1 MPFSTVSSALPLRGF
16 KPAASFVSWWG
27 SLPSLWER
35 ATISLL
41 ALVCLTVIFSTS
53 IVQALVVVLFLV
65 VVARLVFDRSFTFR
79 RTPLDLPY
87 LAFIAGRVVS
97 IFFSQDFSE
106 SLPALY
112 IEFFYYVVF
121 FLVTQSIRRDETAAA
136 RLLVSVLVFAGVV
149 AALIGILKVVLFQEP
164 RGSSTTAGV
173 YTLGGYLCAVL
184 PLALISVRAGSSE
197 WVRRLRWV
205 VPLTIC
211 SGIVMTFDRLHWGGM
226 AVILAVAAMISRGRK
241 LLLLLYAALA
251 LFLILPSVRLRL
263 ERMVEYGD
271 FTSGR
276 EVIWAG
282 ASGMLADHPIV
293 GFGPR
298 TFVNVF
304 PLFDK
309 LPVAGVGSWHN
320 DYLQVYMDSGLI
332 ALLPLLWLVGV
343 TYFHGWRLV
352 RSPSL
357 VTCERRLV
365 LSLLVAVSVVFLVG
379 GVLDTHVGIVFRT
392 LLGLLALLASRVG
405 DGRVSAV
412 D

>member
-1 MPFSTVSSALPLRGF
+1 MPSH
-16 KPAASFVSWWG
+16 
-27 SLPSLWER
+27 WER
-35 ATISLL
+35 VAISLL
-41 ALVCLTVIFSTS
+41 VLVCLTAIFSTA
-53 IVQALVVVLFLV
+53 IVQTLVVILFLV
-65 VVARLVFDRSFTFR
+65 VLSWLVSGRSITIR

-97 IFFSQDFSE
+97 ILFSQDFSR

-112 IEFFYYVVF
+112 IEFFFYVVF
-121 FLVTQSIRRDETAAA
+121 FLVTQSVRRDEIAATH
-136 RLLVSVLVFAGVV
+136 LLVSVLVGAGVV
-149 AALIGILKVVLFQEP
+149 AALIGTFKVLLLQEP

-173 YTLGGYLCAVL
+173 YTLGAYLCAVL
-184 PLALISVRAGSSE
+184 PLALVPTHADRGG
-197 WVRRLRWV
+197 WTRWLRWL

-211 SGIVMTFDRLHWGGM
+211 SGIVMTFDRLHWVGM
-226 AVILAVAAMISRGRK
+226 AAILAAAAMIARGRK
-241 LLLLLYAALA
+241 LLLLFYAGTA

-271 FTSGR
+271 FTGGR

-282 ASGMLADHPIV
+282 ASRMLTDHPIV

-298 TFVNVF
+298 TFVEIF

-332 ALLPLLWLVGV
+332 GLLPLLWLVLA
-343 TYFHGWRLV
+343 TYSYGWRLV

-357 VTCERRLV
+357 LSGERRLV
-365 LSLLVAVSVVFLVG
+365 LSLLVAIGVVFLLG

-392 LLGLLALLASRVG
+392 LLGLLAVLLIRSNN
-405 DGRVSAV
+405 GR
-412 D
+412 